1 MVVRGYMERMPF
13 HPEYYLKKVMR
24 LHHDRSVS
32 PDVCIE
38 LLGILHFLPEYL
50 RCMYLHLWCLGLR
63 ISEVCTLKGNAYY
76 QKDDETWIQVYQTK
90 AKTYKRI
97 PIAEGLYKIMQVY
110 IRRNNIGSDDYLF
123 TNQNGGAYLTATFRE
138 QMKKFCK
145 EQGVDGGEYLFQ
157 SHDYRHTVATFFYDK
172 GASLQSVRDY
182 LGHSY
187 QEMTEQYIDYMPKK
201 IAKANDEYFK
211 QPGHSLA
218 AGLRKGGK
226 HEG

>member
-1 MVVRGYMERMPF
+1 
-13 HPEYYLKKVMR
+13 
-24 LHHDRSVS
+24 
-32 PDVCIE
+32 
-38 LLGILHFLPEYL
+38 
-50 RCMYLHLWCLGLR
+50 
-63 ISEVCTLKGNAYY
+63 
-76 QKDDETWIQVYQTK
+76 
-90 AKTYKRI
+90 
-97 PIAEGLYKIMQVY
+97 
-110 IRRNNIGSDDYLF
+110 
-123 TNQNGGAYLTATFRE
+123 
-138 QMKKFCK
+138 MKKFCK